1 MKNLRLYGRIRED
14 WRTNGISGLSIEVK
28 DTNLFIDDVI
38 AITKSGRDGLFEI
51 DFPPPCT
58 DKPDLYLNIKAPDG
72 RLILSTSCN
81 VMPDLE
87 SDKEV
92 NVNISGNN
100 QIGADLDKCQANKL
114 ISWTFLP
121 DKSGRNQLMQ
131 EIQKD
136 MSGKNSILELLKEYM
151 NELYLNPDNSSGP
164 FCKLMEIFHSGV
176 IPEVIEG
183 HLYGVWMFL
192 RTKDQKDFFPPINKI
207 MQVLLGAGM
216 DARSPWVGKTFIP
229 LSRSQID
236 FISES
241 KINQNYQVFRG
252 INHFHKM
259 NMQVPVN
266 LAFQLLNIWKAMN
279 DATIKEEKKFGYQ
292 KNGGYIISAKGPS
305 LCPKI
310 NREVLTLNYRW
321 EKLTNKPPFCW
332 LIDEIVQIADGLY
345 LGQILSATKEL
356 FSLYDPLRP
365 PDDYAYQTYGYFLMF
380 SEDWNREARRLFP
393 SLDMPSLQ

>member
-14 WRTNGISGLSIEVK
+14 GSANGIPGLNIEVK

-58 DKPDLYLNIKAPDG
+58 DQPNIYLNIKAPDG
-72 RLILSTSCN
+72 RLISSTNCN

-92 NVNISGNN
+92 NVNIPGNN
-100 QIGADLDKCQANKL
+100 QNGADLDKDQANKL

-121 DKSGRNQLMQ
+121 DRFGQNQLMQ

-136 MSGKNSILELLKEYM
+136 ISGKNSILELLKEYM
-151 NELYLNPDNSSGP
+151 SELNLNSDRNNLP
-164 FCKLMEIFHSGV
+164 FSKLLEIFHSGIV
-176 IPEVIEG
+176 PEVIEG
-183 HLYGVWMFL
+183 HFYGVWIFF
-192 RTKDQKDFFPPINKI
+192 RTKDQEDNFPPINHI
-207 MQVLLGAGM
+207 MQVLLGARL
-216 DARSPWVGKTFIP
+216 DIRCPWAGKTFIP
-229 LSRSQID
+229 MSRSQID
-236 FISES
+236 SITESE
-241 KINQNYQVFRG
+241 INPDRAFHG
-252 INHFHKM
+252 TNHFHNM
-259 NMQVPVN
+259 NMQVPIN
-266 LAFQLLNIWKAMN
+266 LAFQLFNIWKGMN
-279 DATIKEEKKFGYQ
+279 DATIKEEKKFGHQ

-321 EKLTNKPPFCW
+321 DKLANKPPFCW
-332 LIDEIVQIADGLY
+332 LIDEVVQIADGLY
-345 LGQILSATKEL
+345 LGQILSATKHL
-356 FSLYDPLRP
+356 FDFYDPARP
-365 PDDYAYQTYGYFLMF
+365 PEDYAYQTYGYFLMF
-380 SEDWNREARRLFP
+380 SEGWNKEARRLFP